1 MNGEPN
7 HRRMVTFDPFA
18 DEWYARVAKEI
29 GSSRRSL
36 LNLIPR
42 LLTEEES
49 HLINR
54 LRKTA
59 DVHPTTKAGYRDE
72 RRTGEASK

>member
-1 MNGEPN
+1 
-7 HRRMVTFDPFA
+7 MVTFDPFA
-18 DEWYARVAKEI
+18 DEWYARVAREI

-54 LRKTA
+54 LRKMAGVYPTA
-59 DVHPTTKAGYRDE
+59 KAESRDE
-72 RRTGEASK
+72 RLTGETSK

>member
-1 MNGEPN
+1 
-7 HRRMVTFDPFA
+7 
-18 DEWYARVAKEI
+18 VAKEI

-54 LRKTA
+54 LRKTT
-59 DVHPTTKAGYRDE
+59 DTHPTTKAGYRDE
-72 RRTGEASK
+72 RPTGEASK